1 MSEYWKS
8 TPKYWCKHCKT
19 FVVDTKFSR
28 TQHDATGKHQG
39 ALNRFLRDLHRANER
54 EIVTKAAAKKEVQRL
69 NAVTSGKPVAGASSG
84 AGAGTTTT
92 TKWASSA
99 TRPVSEAEQ
108 KAQMKQLESLGVALP
123 EEFRKEVAL
132 PGEWTATE
140 ITTDTTTTTTTSG
153 GGRSG
158 ERSRQ
163 KEAIKEE
170 IIRKRKAD
178 EEARRWEEMDEDE
191 RVMKKFKIET
201 KTYPGDAYGEGED
214 EELDALLG
222 VGKGKIPVAVKK
234 EDGKVIKREEEIAHT
249 TLIGGYGG
257 AAIVKQEEGVEKKL
271 GDGIAFKKRKVGN
284 LRKK

>member
-1 MSEYWKS
+1 M
-8 TPKYWCKHCKT
+8 
-19 FVVDTKFSR
+19 
-28 TQHDATGKHQG
+28 
-39 ALNRFLRDLHRANER
+39 
-54 EIVTKAAAKKEVQRL
+54 TKAAAKKEVQRL
-69 NAVTSGKPVAGASSG
+69 NAVTSGKPVAGATIGPG
-84 AGAGTTTT
+84 AGTTTTTT

-140 ITTDTTTTTTTSG
+140 ITSDITTTTTTSEG
-153 GGRSG
+153 AQKRGTLSSKGKQAEES
-158 ERSRQ
+158 S

-170 IIRKRKAD
+170 LLRKRKAD

-201 KTYPGDAYGEGED
+201 KTYPGDAYGGGED

-222 VGKGKIPVAVKK
+222 VGNGKIPVAVMK
-234 EDGKVIKREEEIAHT
+234 ERGLVAEGDVTEDEKVVKREEEKQHT
-249 TLIGGYGG
+249 TLIGVYGG
-257 AAIVKQEEGVEKKL
+257 TAVVKQEEGVGKKL
-271 GDGIAFKKRKVGN
+271 GDGIEFKKRKVGN